1 MTKTIFY
8 WIKKRKEKKKKRKIS
23 FYLFIVPL
31 SSLIFMHQFKS
42 ALFLGD
48 LNARHFY

>member
-8 WIKKRKEKKKKRKIS
+8 WIQKTKEKKKKKTKIS

-42 ALFLGD
+42 ALFLG
-48 LNARHFY
+48 